1 MLTQAKYFIKD
12 LRRMLGKHKIR
23 ILHIW
28 ISRVFCGIFLYLFER
43 GLYTTIGRP
52 YEYFRVIF
60 LPLIN
65 LLQSYS
71 NLDINY
77 KADIK
82 GGLLVLHPSVGCV
95 VSGMAIVGENL
106 TLTGGNIIGAR
117 AGCKK
122 GGIVIGNNCSMGA
135 NAVVLGPLTLG
146 NYIEISAQALVVN
159 DCRDSNCLLLGVPA
173 KAIGKTATTT

>member
-1 MLTQAKYFIKD
+1 M
-12 LRRMLGKHKIR
+12 
-23 ILHIW
+23 
-28 ISRVFCGIFLYLFER
+28 
-43 GLYTTIGRP
+43 
-52 YEYFRVIF
+52 
-60 LPLIN
+60 
-65 LLQSYS
+65 
-71 NLDINY
+71 
-77 KADIK
+77 
-82 GGLLVLHPSVGCV
+82 LHPSVGCV